1 MSKEK
6 NLPAHDDL
14 PDHLFGHQKFRRL
27 TFREHLLEE
36 YPAFAERL
44 REQFA
49 LEDLEKEAAKVG
61 VQ

>member
-27 TFREHLLEE
+27 TFREHMLEE
-36 YPAFAERL
+36 YPAFADRL

-49 LEDLEKEAAKVG
+49 LEDLEKDSAKAA